1 MSAPPI
7 APGAG
12 VGPTV
17 DAAPPARRDT
27 RSTRPAIALARAIAP
42 VVGVIVPLAIWQLY
56 VKVADVKQQLLP
68 APWDVI
74 DHIGGDPG
82 FYVDNARPTL
92 WAALV
97 GFLLGFAV
105 ALVWAIVLSQSRFL
119 ERASMPWVVILQV
132 TPLIAYAPAIV
143 VWRGFGFR
151 SVIVITAIC
160 CFVPFLVNGVAGLRS
175 VDPNLLELARSVD
188 ASRAEIL
195 LHLRLPAALPH
206 LFAGA
211 RIAIG
216 MALMGAVLGEFFA
229 GAKSGLGFA
238 IKLAQSRA
246 LSLQLWG
253 SVFVLALLGSLA
265 ISLLTLVERFVLH
278 WHSSQRA

>member
-1 MSAPPI
+1 
-7 APGAG
+7 
-12 VGPTV
+12 VV
-17 DAAPPARRDT
+17 APPASDLTRAQLDPIGDLPRARLGDGPWRRL
-27 RSTRPAIALARAIAP
+27 ALVVAP
-42 VVGVIVPLAIWQLY
+42 IVGVLVPLLAWQAY
-56 VKVADVKQQLLP
+56 VKIADVKQILLP
-68 APWDVI
+68 APWDVL
-74 DHIGGDPG
+74 DHIWSDPS

-92 WAALV
+92 WEALV
-97 GFLLGFAV
+97 GFLIGFVV

-119 ERASMPWVVILQV
+119 ERASMPWVIILQV

-151 SVIVITAIC
+151 SVVVITAIC

-188 ASRAEIL
+188 ASRVEIL
-195 LHLRLPAALPH
+195 LHLRLPSALPN

-211 RIAIG
+211 RIAVG

-229 GAKSGLGFA
+229 GASSGLGFA
-238 IKLAQSRA
+238 IKLAQARS
-246 LSLQLWG
+246 LTLQLWG
-253 SVFVLALLGSLA
+253 SVFVLAFLGSLA

-278 WHSSQRA
+278 WHASQRN

>member
-1 MSAPPI
+1 MTASPATGIPRRPI
-7 APGAG
+7 DP
-12 VGPTV
+12 V
-17 DAAPPARRDT
+17 DDLSRVPSGEQPWRRVALAAAP
-27 RSTRPAIALARAIAP
+27 I
-42 VVGVIVPLAIWQLY
+42 VGVVVPLASWQLY

-68 APWDVI
+68 APWDVL
-74 DHIGGDPG
+74 DHLWSDPS

-97 GFLLGFAV
+97 GFVIGFVV
-105 ALVWAIVLSQSRFL
+105 ALVWAVILSQSRFL

-175 VDPNLLELARSVD
+175 VDTNLLELARSVD
-188 ASRAEIL
+188 ASRVEIL
-195 LHLRLPAALPH
+195 LHLRLPSALPH

-211 RIAIG
+211 RIAVG

-229 GAKSGLGFA
+229 GASSGLGFA
-238 IKLAQSRA
+238 IKLAQSRS
-246 LSLQLWG
+246 LTLQLWG
-253 SVFVLALLGSLA
+253 SVFVLAFLGSLA

-278 WHSSQRA
+278 WHASQRN

>member
-1 MSAPPI
+1 M

-12 VGPTV
+12 LGLSV
-17 DAAPPARRDT
+17 DDAPPAGRDP
-27 RSTRPAIALARAIAP
+27 RSSRPALAVARAIAP
-42 VVGVIVPLAIWQLY
+42 IVGVLVPLAVWQLY

-74 DHIGGDPG
+74 DHIWSDPG
-82 FYVDNARPTL
+82 FYFDHARPTL
-92 WAALV
+92 WEALV
-97 GFLLGFAV
+97 GFLIGFVV
-105 ALVWAIVLSQSRFL
+105 ALLWAIVLSQSRFL

-143 VWRGFGFR
+143 VWRGFGFG
-151 SVIVITAIC
+151 SIVVITAIC

-188 ASRAEIL
+188 AGRVEVL
-195 LHLRLPAALPH
+195 LHLRLPSALPH

-216 MALMGAVLGEFFA
+216 MALMGAVLGEFFG
-229 GAKSGLGFA
+229 GAKSGLGVA
-238 IKLAQSRA
+238 IKRAQSLA

-265 ISLLTLVERFVLH
+265 ISLLTLVERFALH
-278 WHSSQRA
+278 WHASQRT